1 MVDRRCVVCHS
12 GGMSVPGGERR
23 GISAV
28 EGGVN
33 VTAAAGFAVLVVVF
47 FCATALPKLIDR
59 PERSGSSIQTRN
71 LPADHEA
78 ETRRIATEQTCK
90 VLVEAKLVASCG
102 LKAPE

>member
-1 MVDRRCVVCHS
+1 
-12 GGMSVPGGERR
+12 
-23 GISAV
+23 
-28 EGGVN
+28 VN

-59 PERSGSSIQTRN
+59 PAVGR
-71 LPADHEA
+71 EA